1 MTMDPS
7 PEAMA
12 LIRHLIETRGFR
24 DPQAVVEEALR
35 RLAGD
40 DAAPEDEDLAALVA
54 EAEASG
60 PPVRVDLDALRSR
73 LKAGLPWRG

>member
-1 MTMDPS
+1 MTLDLS

-12 LIRHLIETRGFR
+12 LIRHLIETRGYA
-24 DPQAVVEEALR
+24 DPHAVVEEALR
-35 RLAGD
+35 LLAGD
-40 DAAPEDEDLAALVA
+40 EAAPGDEDLAALIA

-60 PPVRVDLDALRSR
+60 PPVRPDLDALRSR